1 MPTGYTDIRWI
12 APAMALPLTPASTAL
27 AGTSTYVSPF
37 ASVVFSVVSK
47 RTPPLVIATLPASI
61 S

>member
-1 MPTGYTDIRWI
+1 
-12 APAMALPLTPASTAL
+12 MALPLAPASTAL

-37 ASVVFSVVSK
+37 ASVAFFVVSK